1 MKKEYSLEIKN
12 LNKIYENGFQA
23 IFNTNVSI
31 KKGEFA
37 VFVGPSGCGKT
48 TTLRAVAGLDQV
60 SSGQIFINGED
71 VTTLNTRYR
80 NISMVFQNY
89 ALFPQL
95 SVKDNIAFGLKVKKY
110 PKHIIAEKVAW
121 AASILGLE
129 EYLNRKPKQLSGGQ
143 RQRVAL
149 GRAIVGEPSLF
160 MMDEPLS
167 NLDAKLRAK
176 MRVEIRRLHDKLKT
190 TTVYVTHDQ
199 IEAMTMA
206 DKIIVMNDGFVQQ
219 IGSPAEVFD
228 SPSNTFVASF
238 IGTPPM
244 NLIEGEFSKGMFIS
258 KNKKLKVEIPTS
270 LTKGKNIPAKVIF
283 GIRPGDYS
291 QVSTKPLKGKSTITG
306 TVLHSELIGKE
317 KIVSIKTSSSDEYK
331 FVISREDSFKDGQK
345 VFITLKSDKM
355 HLFDAETTI
364 TVTSKNNDQ
373 TQKALDSWINSTE
386 DIKRR
391 KAVMA
396 KEINKGNR
404 ETLIKSLILKRKH
417 KKELKEEVLKGK
429 TNGK

>member
-1 MKKEYSLEIKN
+1 MKNEYSLEIKN

-71 VTTLNTRYR
+71 VTTLHTRFR

-95 SVKDNIAFGLKVKKY
+95 TVKENIAFGLKVKKY
-110 PKHIIAEKVAW
+110 PKHIIAEKIAW

-176 MRVEIRRLHDKLKT
+176 MRVEIRSLHEKLKT

-219 IGSPAEVFD
+219 IGTPSEVFD

-244 NLIEGEFSKGMFIS
+244 NLIKGDFSKGVFTS
-258 KNKKLKVEIPTS
+258 KNKKLVIDVPTS
-270 LTKGKNIPAKVIF
+270 LTKGKTIPSKVIF

-291 QVSTKPLKGKSTITG
+291 QASTKATKGKATIIGIVT
-306 TVLHSELIGKE
+306 HSELIGKE
-317 KIVSIKTSSSDEYK
+317 KIVSIKTTSNDEYK
-331 FVISREDSFKDGQK
+331 FVISREDSYEVGQK
-345 VFITLKSDKM
+345 LFITLKANKI

-364 TVTSKNNDQ
+364 TVTSNINDQ
-373 TQKALDSWINSTE
+373 TTKALDSWINSTE

-404 ETLIKSLILKRKH
+404 ETLIKAFLLKRNH
-417 KKELKEEVLKGK
+417 KKQLKEEILKGK
-429 TNGK
+429 PNGK

>member
-1 MKKEYSLEIKN
+1 MENNYSLQIRN

-71 VTTLNTRYR
+71 VTTLNTRFR

-95 SVKDNIAFGLKVKKY
+95 SVRDNIAFGLKVKKY
-110 PKHIIAEKVAW
+110 PKHIINEKVTW

-199 IEAMTMA
+199 IEAMTMG
-206 DKIIVMNDGFVQQ
+206 DMIIVMNDGFVQQ
-219 IGSPAEVFD
+219 IGTPAEVFD
-228 SPSNTFVASF
+228 SPSNAFVASF

-244 NLIEGEFSKGMFIS
+244 NLIKGEFLNGVFTSN
-258 KNKKLKVEIPTS
+258 NKKLEIEIPVS
-270 LTKGKNIPAKVIF
+270 LTKDKQISSKVIF

-291 QVSTKPLKGKSTITG
+291 EVSTKKLKGKTTISG
-306 TVLHSELIGKE
+306 IVQHSELIGKE
-317 KIVSIKTSSSDEYK
+317 KIISIKTTSQDEYK
-331 FVISREDSFKDGQK
+331 FVISREDSFEDGQE
-345 VFITLKSDKM
+345 VFIALKPSKI
-355 HLFDAETTI
+355 HLFDLDTTI
-364 TVTSKNNDQ
+364 TLTAPINEQ
-373 TQKALDSWINSTE
+373 TQKALDSWIGSTE

-404 ETLIKSLILKRKH
+404 QTLIKSFLLKRKH
-417 KKELKEEVLKGK
+417 KQELKEEILKGK
-429 TNGK
+429 PNGK